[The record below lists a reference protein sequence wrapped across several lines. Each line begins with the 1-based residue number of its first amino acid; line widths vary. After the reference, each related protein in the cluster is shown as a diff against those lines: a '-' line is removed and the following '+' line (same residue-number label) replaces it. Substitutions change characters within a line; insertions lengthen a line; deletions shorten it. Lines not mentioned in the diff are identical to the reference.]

1 MKEIYMLCNAHLD
14 PVWLW
19 KKEEGIAEAISTFR
33 VAADFCEKY
42 DGFIFNHNESLLY
55 EWVEEY
61 EPELFERIQKLVKI
75 GKWRIMGGWYLQP
88 DCVMPSGESIIRQIE
103 EGQGYFK
110 EKFDVIP
117 ETAINF
123 DPFGHNQGLVQIL
136 VKKGYKNYL
145 FMRPFEVTPNQNFIW
160 KGFDGSEILG
170 HCMYLS
176 YGTSKGEAVKRLEET
191 LQNPN
196 EKILMLWGIGNHGG
210 GPSELDWQGLCAYQK
225 EHPEIRLIPCGCEE
239 YFATVEKEGLPT
251 IANSLAHCMI
261 GCYTSMVRVKQKHRL
276 LENELLLCEKMLAAS
291 GMPYDDKQIKE
302 AEKALLFSE
311 FHDSLPGTMIKK
323 AEEQVLDLL
332 GYGREI
338 LSRYCIKAFY
348 KLCEGQPA
356 AIRGEIPVMVFNPN
370 PYVVEQEVE
379 VEFILEAQNHN
390 DNEVTLARVRTTE
403 GKYLPTQNIKE
414 DSTLN
419 LDWRKR
425 IIFRATLEPM
435 SLNRFDCELYRVNM
449 DKRPIVQ
456 CEQTS
461 THFIFRN
468 ERIQVL
474 INKNTGLLDC
484 YQVDG
489 VDYLK
494 EQSGQISVFDDNEDP
509 WRMQVDGF
517 YHQIGVFTL
526 ASKEDANAFNGY
538 SKECIENVRVIEN
551 GDVITKVQAIFKHN
565 RSYAVV
571 TYTFSKFDTYVDIHI
586 KMYANDSN
594 VMYKLEFPTT
604 FTNSK
609 FLGQMA
615 FGTEELLKEEKEVF
629 YQKWCGLFE
638 ENRGLAILNDG
649 TYGGSCK
656 DDTMRISMMR
666 TPVYSAHPIAERQT
680 ADTDRNQEHIDMG
693 EREFSYRLT
702 TEIEAVDAKAEL
714 YNQRPYVLSFFPSGN
729 GERKQARVELDN
741 RKLLLTRYERKADGV
756 YLLRIYN
763 GSEKSQQGHL
773 KIGEMVFDIFLEGY
787 KYTTYLLKE
796 TELNAID

>member
-1 MKEIYMLCNAHLD
+1 MKEVYMLCNAHLD

-19 KKEEGIAEAISTFR
+19 KREEGIAEAISTFR

-61 EPELFERIQKLVKI
+61 EPALFSRIQKLVKE

-88 DCVMPSGESIIRQIE
+88 DCVMPSGESMIRQIE
-103 EGQGYFK
+103 EGQRYFK
-110 EKFDVIP
+110 EKFDIIP
-117 ETAINF
+117 KTAINF

-136 VKKGYKNYL
+136 SKKGYENYL
-145 FMRPFEVTPNQNFIW
+145 FMRPFGVTPNQNFIW

-191 LQNPN
+191 LNNPN
-196 EKILMLWGIGNHGG
+196 DKILMLWGIGNHGG
-210 GPSELDWQGLCAYQK
+210 GPSEIDWQGLCAYQK

-239 YFATVEKEGLPT
+239 YFATVDKEGLPT
-251 IANSLAHCMI
+251 IESSLAHCMI
-261 GCYTSMVRVKQKHRL
+261 GCYTSMVRVKQKHRRM
-276 LENELLLCEKMLAAS
+276 ENELLLCEKMLAAS
-291 GMPYDDKQIKE
+291 GISYDEKELKE

-338 LSRYCIKAFY
+338 LSRYCMKAFY
-348 KLCEGQPA
+348 KLCEGQPVA
-356 AIRGEIPVMVFNPN
+356 TRGEIPVMVFNPN
-370 PYVVEQEVE
+370 PYPIEQEVE

-390 DNEVTLARVRTTE
+390 DNEVTLARVRTSE
-403 GKYLPTQNIKE
+403 GVYLPTQNIKE
-414 DSTLN
+414 ESTLN
-419 LDWRKR
+419 LDWRKK

-435 SLNRFDCELYRVNM
+435 SLNRFDCELYRVNE
-449 DKRPIVQ
+449 DKRPIEQ
-456 CEQTS
+456 CEQTD
-461 THFIFRN
+461 THFIFEN
-468 ERIQVL
+468 EHMRVL

-494 EQSGQISVFDDNEDP
+494 KQSGQICVYDDNEDP

-517 YHQIGVFTL
+517 YHQKGVFTL
-526 ASKEDANAFNGY
+526 ASQEEANAFNGY
-538 SKECIENVRVIEN
+538 PKECMENVRVVEN
-551 GDVITKVQAIFKHN
+551 GDVITKIQAIFKHE

-586 KMYANDSN
+586 KMYANDAN
-594 VMYKLEFPTT
+594 RMYKLEFPTT
-604 FTNSK
+604 FENSK

-615 FGTEELLKEEKEVF
+615 FGTEELLKDEKEVF

-638 ENRGLAILNDG
+638 NNKGFAVLNDG

-656 DDTMRISMMR
+656 DNTMSISLMR
-666 TPVYSAHPIAERQT
+666 TPVYSAHPIAERQI
-680 ADTDRNQEHIDMG
+680 ADTDRNHEHIDMG
-693 EREFSYRLT
+693 EREFTYRLT
-702 TEIEAVDAKAEL
+702 TEIEDVDAKAEI
-714 YNQRPYVLSFFPSGN
+714 YNQPPYTLSFFASGT
-729 GERKQARVELDN
+729 GVKGQTLVELDN
-741 RKLLLTRYERKADGV
+741 RKLLLTRYERMSDGS

-763 GSEKSQQGHL
+763 SSEKKQDGHL
-773 KIGEMVFDIFLEGY
+773 KFGEKLFEISLAGY
-787 KYTTYLLKE
+787 QYCTYLLDEMGLK
-796 TELNAID
+796 AMD

>member
-1 MKEIYMLCNAHLD
+1 MKELYMLCNAHLD

-19 KKEEGIAEAISTFR
+19 KREEGIAEAISTFR
-33 VAADFCEKY
+33 VAADFCGKY

-61 EPELFERIQKLVKI
+61 EPALFSRIQKLVKE

-88 DCVMPSGESIIRQIE
+88 DCVMPSGESMIRQIE
-103 EGQGYFK
+103 EGQRYFK
-110 EKFDVIP
+110 EKFDIIP
-117 ETAINF
+117 KTAINF

-136 VKKGYKNYL
+136 SKKGYENYL
-145 FMRPFEVTPNQNFIW
+145 FMRPFGVTPNQNFIW

-191 LQNPN
+191 LNNPN
-196 EKILMLWGIGNHGG
+196 DKILMLWGIGNHGG
-210 GPSELDWQGLCAYQK
+210 GPSEIDWQGLCAYQK

-239 YFATVEKEGLPT
+239 YFATVDKEGLPT
-251 IANSLAHCMI
+251 IESSLAHCMI
-261 GCYTSMVRVKQKHRL
+261 GCYTSMVRVKQKHRRM
-276 LENELLLCEKMLAAS
+276 ENELLLCEKMLAAS
-291 GMPYDDKQIKE
+291 GISYDEKELKE

-338 LSRYCIKAFY
+338 LSRYCMKAFY
-348 KLCEGQPA
+348 KLCEGQPVA
-356 AIRGEIPVMVFNPN
+356 TRGEIPVMVFNPN
-370 PYVVEQEVE
+370 PYPIEQEVE

-390 DNEVTLARVRTTE
+390 DNEVTLARVRTSE
-403 GKYLPTQNIKE
+403 GVYLPTQNIKE
-414 DSTLN
+414 ESTLN
-419 LDWRKR
+419 LDWRKK

-435 SLNRFDCELYRVNM
+435 SLNRFDCELYRVNE
-449 DKRPIVQ
+449 DKRPIEQ
-456 CEQTS
+456 CEQTD
-461 THFIFRN
+461 THFIFEN
-468 ERIQVL
+468 EHMRVL

-494 EQSGQISVFDDNEDP
+494 KQSGQICVYDDNEDP

-517 YHQIGVFTL
+517 YHQKGVFTL
-526 ASKEDANAFNGY
+526 ASQEEANAFNGY
-538 SKECIENVRVIEN
+538 PKECMENVRVVEN
-551 GDVITKVQAIFKHN
+551 GDVITKIQAIFKHE

-586 KMYANDSN
+586 KMYANDAN
-594 VMYKLEFPTT
+594 RMYKLEFPTT
-604 FTNSK
+604 FENSK

-615 FGTEELLKEEKEVF
+615 FGTEELLKDEKEVF

-638 ENRGLAILNDG
+638 NNKGFAVLNDG

-656 DDTMRISMMR
+656 DNTMSISLMR
-666 TPVYSAHPIAERQT
+666 TPVYSAHPIAERQI
-680 ADTDRNQEHIDMG
+680 ADTDRNHEHIDMG
-693 EREFSYRLT
+693 EREFTYRLT
-702 TEIEAVDAKAEL
+702 TEIEDVDAKAEI
-714 YNQRPYVLSFFPSGN
+714 YNQPPYTLSFFASGT
-729 GERKQARVELDN
+729 GVKGQTLVELDN
-741 RKLLLTRYERKADGV
+741 RKLLLTRYERMSDGS

-763 GSEKSQQGHL
+763 SSEKKQDGHL
-773 KIGEMVFDIFLEGY
+773 KFGEKLFEISLAGY
-787 KYTTYLLKE
+787 QYCTYLLDEMGLK
-796 TELNAID
+796 AMD